1 MPTFSAIQLD
11 RFLEPGA
18 TTNTTTTA
26 KTTSLKKKNDNLLLE
41 DTYPKLERR
50 NTTSLPPLEDL
61 KSSSSRKLDVPP
73 PHPQLRRRNSVSS
86 TPQFSHVTV
95 RPPLTPALY
104 TTPEPTPLP
113 VSPTSSFPPS
123 SPFLIN
129 HKRRGPRLSKS
140 FSENLVA
147 VAVSAEV
154 GHTRSLSE
162 ENISLERNGDAFNEV
177 LEKSS
182 SSENGVEIGGG
193 VEKVEDNEAKGGI
206 GSGSGLESDDFFDP
220 QESMSFSSSI
230 DTEDCNGGGGSGGG
244 VEMFAKVH
252 TPMGEFYDA
261 WEELSSDSG
270 QQSAQRSLSDVE
282 TELREMRLTLLM
294 EIEKRKQVEEVVH
307 SMQSQWQMLREK
319 LGTVGVVLPADLAVS
334 GEGSPSDVSL
344 TEDICRQIHLAR
356 FVSESIGR
364 GIARAEVEAEM
375 EAQLEVKNFEIAR
388 LFDRLHY
395 YETMNREMSQRNQEA
410 VEIARH
416 DRQKRR
422 RRQKWVWGSIATAIT
437 LGSAALAWS
446 YLPGGNTSSPPEYA
460 DASEPNSDTQ

>member
-18 TTNTTTTA
+18 TTNTTTA
-26 KTTSLKKKNDNLLLE
+26 KTTSLEKKNENLPLE
-41 DTYPKLERR
+41 DAYPKLERR
-50 NTTSLPPLEDL
+50 NTTSLPPLEDF
-61 KSSSSRKLDVPP
+61 KSSSSRRFDVPQ
-73 PHPQLRRRNSVSS
+73 PHPQLRRRNSVAS
-86 TPQFSHVTV
+86 TPQFSHATV
-95 RPPLTPALY
+95 RPPITPALY

-113 VSPTSSFPPS
+113 VSPTSSFPPF

-140 FSENLVA
+140 FSEHRV
-147 VAVSAEV
+147 VDAVSSEV

-162 ENISLERNGDAFNEV
+162 ENVSLEQIEDALNEAV
-177 LEKSS
+177 EKSS
-182 SSENGVEIGGG
+182 SGENGVENRKT
-193 VEKVEDNEAKGGI
+193 EKMEEEEAKGGV
-206 GSGSGLESDDFFDP
+206 GSGLESDDFFDP

-230 DTEDCNGGGGSGGG
+230 DTEDCGG
-244 VEMFAKVH
+244 VGGAERSAKAN

-270 QQSAQRSLSDVE
+270 QQSTQRSLSDVE
-282 TELREMRLTLLM
+282 TELREMRLTLLIQ
-294 EIEKRKQVEEVVH
+294 IEKRKQVEETVH

-319 LGTVGVVLPADLAVS
+319 LGTVGVILPADLAVS
-334 GEGSPSDVSL
+334 GEGSQSDVSL

-364 GIARAEVEAEM
+364 GIARAEVEAKM

-395 YETMNREMSQRNQEA
+395 YETMNREMSQMNQEA
-410 VEIARH
+410 VEIARR
-416 DRQKRR
+416 DRHKRR
-422 RRQKWVWGSIATAIT
+422 RRQKWVWGSIVTAIT
-437 LGSAALAWS
+437 LGSAALVWS
-446 YLPGGNTSSPPEYA
+446 YLPGGNTPSTLKYA
-460 DASEPNSDTQ
+460 DASEPNSNVQ